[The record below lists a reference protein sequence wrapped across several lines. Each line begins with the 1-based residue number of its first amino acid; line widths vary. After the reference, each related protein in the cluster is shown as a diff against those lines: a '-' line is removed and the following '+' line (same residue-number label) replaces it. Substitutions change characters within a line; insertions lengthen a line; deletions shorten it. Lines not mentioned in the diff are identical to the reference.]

1 MFLYNTYIAYAKKG
15 RKINVNLTKI
25 KSVSENEEF
34 SFFELQSLPIQP
46 GDKNENKDFEHKFS
60 FHNFAFWEDDLMP
73 PDSIYFLLYCLFR
86 IKMGLQLQY
95 IQN

>member
-15 RKINVNLTKI
+15 RKINVNLTQI

-60 FHNFAFWEDDLMP
+60 FHKFC
-73 PDSIYFLLYCLFR
+73 FLGR
-86 IKMGLQLQY
+86 
-95 IQN
+95 